1 MAKVNSPNVLNIF
14 LLEDDKWYNKFLLHH
29 LTLNPDNIVESYFT
43 SCDLLKNLYKDP
55 AVIVLDYS
63 LSDGN
68 GADVLKKI
76 KITNPGVYVIIVSGQ
91 EDIDTAV
98 DLLKHG
104 ATDYIIKN
112 DDTKERLWASIA
124 NIRDKIALKDEIVQ
138 LKNELKNQ
146 FDFSES
152 MIGSCKAIKSV
163 YSFIE
168 KACSSNITVSIY
180 GETGTGKEVV
190 AKTIHYNSLRKNGKF
205 VAVNVA
211 SIPKDLIESELF
223 GHEKGAFT
231 GAIARRIGKF
241 EEANKGTLFLDEIA
255 EMSLNMQAK
264 LLRVLQERELVRIG
278 GNEILKFDTRIIVA
292 THKDLAQEVKK
303 GNFRE
308 DLYYRILGLTVHLP
322 PLRERGSDIIM
333 LAKHFVKLYCNEN
346 KINLLKLSNEALDK
360 LMEYPYPGNIREL
373 KSIIDLACLMAEK
386 SIIECK
392 NIRYPD
398 NAGSQ
403 NIFLREMSLEEYDKR
418 IISEYLQKY
427 NNNVLLVAKKL
438 NIGKSTIYR
447 MLK

>member
-1 MAKVNSPNVLNIF
+1 
-14 LLEDDKWYNKFLLHH
+14 
-29 LTLNPDNIVESYFT
+29 
-43 SCDLLKNLYKDP
+43 
-55 AVIVLDYS
+55 
-63 LSDGN
+63 
-68 GADVLKKI
+68 
-76 KITNPGVYVIIVSGQ
+76 
-91 EDIDTAV
+91 
-98 DLLKHG
+98 
-104 ATDYIIKN
+104 
-112 DDTKERLWASIA
+112 
-124 NIRDKIALKDEIVQ
+124 
-138 LKNELKNQ
+138 
-146 FDFSES
+146 
-152 MIGSCKAIKSV
+152 
-163 YSFIE
+163 
-168 KACSSNITVSIY
+168 
-180 GETGTGKEVV
+180 
-190 AKTIHYNSLRKNGKF
+190 
-205 VAVNVA
+205 
-211 SIPKDLIESELF
+211 
-223 GHEKGAFT
+223 
-231 GAIARRIGKF
+231 
-241 EEANKGTLFLDEIA
+241 
-255 EMSLNMQAK
+255 MSLNMQAK

-308 DLYYRILGLTVHLP
+308 DLYYRILGLTVYLP

-360 LMEYPYPGNIREL
+360 LMDYPYPGNIREL

-392 NIRYPD
+392 NIKYPD